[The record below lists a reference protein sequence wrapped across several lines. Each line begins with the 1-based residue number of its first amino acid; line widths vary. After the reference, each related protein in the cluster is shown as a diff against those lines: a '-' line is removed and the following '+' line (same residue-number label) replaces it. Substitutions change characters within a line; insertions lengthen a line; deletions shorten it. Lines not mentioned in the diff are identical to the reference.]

1 MLDNG
6 VTLFITTINN
16 INITSVHKIHQKCPG
31 EFTQRCPREFNY
43 FVLANSSFMSTRS
56 LPPIW
61 DTVKKCFGA
70 VQWVYLQCTH
80 PLLFLDK
87 KNCHVWLLFLSWLT
101 LSKSKVLQILKDW
114 KKDCCHPIEKKK
126 FLKVISHIH
135 ILSVKT
141 HLQNCLEFWHL
152 DSKWGKNKKCIKTI
166 TFLWLFNIW
175 LKNRLHFRKT
185 ELCANPL

>member
-1 MLDNG
+1 MSRRIHPKMS
-6 VTLFITTINN
+6 TWIQLFCPCKFIIY
-16 INITSVHKIHQKCPG
+16 VHKKSATHLGHSEKVFWGSAVGI
-31 EFTQRCPREFNY
+31 FAVYTST
-43 FVLANSSFMSTRS
+43 FVLRQEKLSCLTPLSVLTDVVKVKSLANFKRLEKGLLSSNR
-56 LPPIW
+56 
-61 DTVKKCFGA
+61 
-70 VQWVYLQCTH
+70 
-80 PLLFLDK
+80 
-87 KNCHVWLLFLSWLT
+87 
-101 LSKSKVLQILKDW
+101 
-114 KKDCCHPIEKKK
+114 KKK